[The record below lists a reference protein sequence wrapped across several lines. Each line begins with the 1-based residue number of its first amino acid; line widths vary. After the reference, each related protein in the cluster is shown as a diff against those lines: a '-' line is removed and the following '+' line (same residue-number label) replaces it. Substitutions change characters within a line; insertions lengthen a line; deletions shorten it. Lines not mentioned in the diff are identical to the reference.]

1 MCHVVRLKDGTYGTV
16 IREWSWKDNPHFKIY
31 KDRTYK
37 ERLYEDFVD
46 VELDAHFKGE
56 TFKMANP
63 LHSNFYQVFSTVCQ
77 KDVEY
82 VYLTKE

>member
-1 MCHVVRLKDGTYGTV
+1 MSHVVRLKDGSYGTV
-16 IREWSWKDNPHFKIY
+16 IREWSWQDNPYLKVY
-31 KDRTYK
+31 KDTTHK

-46 VELDAHFKGE
+46 VELDAHFKG
-56 TFKMANP
+56 KNLKGANP